1 MMRPRQIPIPKEA
14 RRKKRMMMMREDIM
28 EAVRESNV
36 LSSD

>member
-1 MMRPRQIPIPKEA
+1 MMRLRLIPIPKEG
-14 RRKKRMMMMREDIM
+14 RRKRRRMMMREDIM